1 MTNKNRPG
9 MGFAVN
15 INSDSGL
22 NKKTSERSAADNT
35 VMKTGPDT
43 PFSIAVLGSFSGK
56 STKAE
61 NPRPLSARKII
72 EIDRDNF
79 ESVMASLDIELKL
92 DIGGEQ
98 VVIKISELDDFH
110 PDELYDKVESF
121 SKLRSLKRRLK
132 NNKTFAEAA
141 AEIQSWRPLKPVDTQ
156 SDSVESIAS
165 PDKDELPTENLLD
178 TILGSSEQKA
188 SLESNAETAHI
199 NKLIRSIVAPY
210 VEPAADPRQDELI
223 AMVDHATEMHMRDIM
238 HHQEFQ
244 AIESA
249 WQSIYFLIKRLE
261 TGSKLKINLLDI
273 SQLELT
279 EDLAVEEISQSVLYK
294 KFCDAAEG
302 DSPWSILLGNYTFS
316 DNIEDA
322 LTLANMGVIAQ
333 KAGASFISAANERLV
348 GCESFSN
355 ANDFEDWNYTM
366 KSGVMEAWTLLRQS
380 EVAKHIALTLPKF
393 LLRVPYGKKGK
404 PVEAFNFNEMPESH
418 CHECYL
424 WGNAAFLKVEMIA
437 RNFLANGWNMRPSQV
452 YQTNDLPVAYFD
464 DEGEVVAK
472 PIAEILLT
480 ERGGEQIRQHG
491 FISMWSVR
499 NEDAVRS
506 SDFRS
511 ISEAGE
517 EMAGRW
523 Q

>member
-1 MTNKNRPG
+1 MTDKNRPG

-15 INSDSGL
+15 INTDSSH
-22 NKKTSERSAADNT
+22 NKSPNEHSTTDNT
-35 VMKTGPDT
+35 VIKAGPDT
-43 PFSIAVLGSFSGK
+43 PFCIAVLGGFSGK
-56 STKAE
+56 VSNTEK
-61 NPRPLSARKII
+61 PRPLSARRII
-72 EIDRDNF
+72 EIDRDNL
-79 ESVMASLDIELKL
+79 ESVMASLDIELNL
-92 DIGGEQ
+92 NIGGEQ
-98 VVIKISELDDFH
+98 VVIKINELDDFH
-110 PDELYDKVESF
+110 PDELYDKVDSF

-141 AEIQSWRPLKPVDTQ
+141 AEIHSWSTLKPVDTQ
-156 SDSVESIAS
+156 PVSIESTAVL
-165 PDKDELPTENLLD
+165 DKDELPTENLLD
-178 TILGSSEQKA
+178 TILGSSEQKET
-188 SLESNAETAHI
+188 LESNAETAHI

-223 AMVDHATEMHMRDIM
+223 AMVDHATEMHMRDIL

-249 WQSIYFLIKRLE
+249 WQSVYFLIKRLE

-273 SQLELT
+273 SQLELA

-322 LTLANMGVIAQ
+322 LTLANMGAIAQ
-333 KAGASFISAANERLV
+333 KAGASFIGAANEKLV
-348 GCESFSN
+348 GCESFST
-355 ANDFEDWNYTM
+355 AVDFEDWNYTM
-366 KSGVMEAWTLLRQS
+366 KNGVLEAWSLLRQS
-380 EVAKHIALTLPKF
+380 EVAKYIALTLPKF

-424 WGNAAFLKVEMIA
+424 WGNAAFLKVEMMA
-437 RNFLANGWNMRPSQV
+437 RNFLVNGWNMLPTQV
-452 YQTNDLPVAYFD
+452 YQTNDLPVAYFE
-464 DEGEVVAK
+464 DEGEVIAK
-472 PIAEILLT
+472 PIAEISLT
-480 ERGGEQIRQHG
+480 ERGGEQISQHG

-506 SDFRS
+506 SDYRS